1 MIHRS
6 NLTKGRPLQAK
17 DVVLVRD
24 ATLQVRGKYPLGVV
38 ETAKESR
45 TNDNIVRSA
54 VIRIPPIDGSQ
65 EKLITRP
72 LEMIA
77 PLEITDR
84 DIPYI

>member
-6 NLTKGRPLQAK
+6 NLTKGRLLQAK
-17 DVVLVRD
+17 DVVLVSD

-54 VIRIPPIDGSQ
+54 IIRIPPIDDG
-65 EKLITRP
+65 KKN
-72 LEMIA
+72 
-77 PLEITDR
+77 
-84 DIPYI
+84 